1 MRSARVLLVAALAVS
16 AVASFAGCAGRVRG
30 AEAQRQAPLAA
41 VLVSAKRSEVHLIDL
56 RTGTTVARKRL
67 RSPAYDV
74 AADDEASVFVTAQSG
89 GVGADSDN
97 RLGIVDARGGGRV
110 SYVKLPWAN
119 PSQVVAG
126 DGRAFVVHGVAFD
139 GGLRTTTVDVESR
152 AVVATGAVP
161 DGTQVISRAA
171 GATWVSYIPTPSAD
185 APPGKSQ
192 APTSTVLARV
202 EPDGRVAP
210 LVAGMPI
217 SGWTAP
223 HPVDEGRV
231 LTAGFRLLGPSLRA
245 SSAEVVAADARSGTI
260 TQGALLDGLDDG
272 VEGIA
277 TFGHSVAIVD
287 GDGSGDFQK
296 PCSVDIYDARTFERR
311 GEISLGKGP
320 VAIAGWGDALL
331 IADATGHV
339 ALWREGG
346 TKPEWTTRFEGD
358 PVALD
363 IAVLEAP

>member
-1 MRSARVLLVAALAVS
+1 MRSARVLLVVVLAVL
-16 AVASFAGCAGRVRG
+16 AASLAGCADRIDSAKARR
-30 AEAQRQAPLAA
+30 EAPLAA
-41 VLVSAKRSEVHLIDL
+41 VLVSAKRSEVHVIDL
-56 RTGTTVARKRL
+56 RTGVTVVRKRL

-74 AADDEASVFVTAQSG
+74 AADDKTGVFVTAQSG

-119 PSQVVAG
+119 PAQVVAG
-126 DGRAFVVHGVAFD
+126 DGRAFVLHGVAFD
-139 GGLRTTTVDVESR
+139 GGLRTTTVDVASR
-152 AVVATGAVP
+152 SVAATGAVP
-161 DGTQVISRAA
+161 DGTQVMSRAA

-231 LTAGFRLLGPSLRA
+231 VTAGFRRLEPSRRA
-245 SSAEVVAADARSGTI
+245 SSAEAVVADARSGTI
-260 TQGALLDGLDDG
+260 TQGAPLDGLDGG

-287 GDGSGDFQK
+287 SDGSGDFQK

-311 GEISLGKGP
+311 GEIELRKGP

-331 IADATGHV
+331 VADASGHI

-346 TKPEWTTRFEGD
+346 TKPEWTTGFDGD